1 MNWVPLIERKRDG
14 GELTDGE
21 IRDLIAGYVAGEMPD
36 YQMAALL
43 MAIYFRGMTARET
56 AALTL
61 AMAASGGQ
69 LDLSGLGR
77 AAVDKHS
84 TGGVGDTTTLIAAPL
99 AAACG
104 LAVAKMSGRGLGHT
118 GGTLDK
124 LESIPGFETH
134 LSREAFLDLVAAHNL
149 AVTGQGEDLV
159 PADRLLYALRDV
171 TGTVES
177 LPLIASSVMSKK
189 LAAGCQG
196 IVLDVKGGEG
206 AFMKDRAQALALG
219 RTMVRIGLAAGRRTE
234 AVITAMDAP
243 LGDGIGNSL
252 EVRDAIEV
260 LGGKACPLAQVSLR
274 LTAHMLRVGGRAD
287 SLEHGEALA
296 RRALQSGAGADKLR
310 EMIAAQGGDP
320 QVVDHPD
327 RLPVGALVQP
337 VRAASSGFVTRVHA
351 LAAGHASGALGA
363 GRARKEDAVDP
374 GAGLWLQVREGDAV
388 RAGQTLAV
396 LYASD
401 PARMR
406 AGLETARD
414 IFEIGDQ
421 PPAPAPLILGVV
433 DAANVEG

>member
-1 MNWVPLIERKRDG
+1 MNMVPLIERKRDG
-14 GELTDGE
+14 GALTDGE
-21 IRDLIAGYVAGEMPD
+21 IRALIADYVAGAIPD
-36 YQMAALL
+36 YQMSALL
-43 MAIYFRGMTARET
+43 MAIYFRGMTDRET
-56 AALTL
+56 TALTL
-61 AMAASGGQ
+61 AMAASGGR

-77 AAVDKHS
+77 VAVDKHS

-124 LESIPGFETH
+124 LESIPGFDTH
-134 LSREAFLDLVAAHNL
+134 LSRERFLALVAAHNL

-196 IVLDVKGGEG
+196 IVLDVKCGEG

-219 RTMVRIGLAAGRRTE
+219 RTMVRIGLDAGRRAE

-260 LGGKACPLAQVSLR
+260 LGGKPCPLAEVSLR
-274 LTAHMLRVGGRAD
+274 LTAHMLRVGGLVD
-287 SLEHGEALA
+287 SLEQGEALA
-296 RRALQSGAGADKLR
+296 RQKLDSGEGADKLR

-320 QVVDHPD
+320 QVVAHPD
-327 RLPVGALVQP
+327 RLPVGALTQP
-337 VRAASSGFVTRVHA
+337 VRAAEAGFVTRVHA
-351 LAAGHASGALGA
+351 LAAGHTSGALGA

-374 GAGLWLQVREGDAV
+374 GAGLWIQAREGDAV
-388 RAGQTLAV
+388 QAGQTLAV

-401 PARMR
+401 PARLR
-406 AGLETARD
+406 AGLDMAQG
-414 IFEIGDQ
+414 IFEIGGQ
-421 PPAPAPLILGVV
+421 APAPRELILGVV
-433 DAANVEG
+433 DAANADR